1 MEQEIEEEEEKER
14 RELWLWM
21 SERDGHTRVLEED
34 ILRVA
39 RGARQSSIGKVQ
51 QITPCVLKMA
61 IDASPNGSCAW
72 VIASLSNRI
81 FRGDFDSSIGRLQ
94 CTAWTAAFV
103 EKSRENRY

>member
-1 MEQEIEEEEEKER
+1 
-14 RELWLWM
+14 M

-39 RGARQSSIGKVQ
+39 RGARQSSIGEVQ
-51 QITPCVLKMA
+51 QMA

-81 FRGDFDSSIGRLQ
+81 CRGDFDSSIGRLQ